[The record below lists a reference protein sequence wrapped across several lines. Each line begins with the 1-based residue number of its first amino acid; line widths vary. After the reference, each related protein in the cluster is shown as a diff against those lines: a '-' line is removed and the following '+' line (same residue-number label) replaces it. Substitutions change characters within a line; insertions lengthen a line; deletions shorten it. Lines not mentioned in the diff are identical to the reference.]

1 MEKTNITKHIGNKFQ
16 EYRLKN
22 NLTQNQVA
30 EITGLE
36 PRHISQIERGLSKG
50 SIDTLLKLC
59 NAYKITP
66 DIILYDLLDEDLKK
80 MYQYTQK
87 ISKNWIKKIKKVYYI
102 LLIIFFQDKTQEL
115 RFCMPCKPLQNL
127 FSAIFI
133 LYRKLSHYD
142 NFPKI

>member
-50 SIDTLLKLC
+50 NIDTLLKLC

-80 MYQYTQK
+80 DVSIYAENFKKLNQK
-87 ISKNWIKKIKKVYYI
+87 DKKSI
-102 LLIIFFQDKTQEL
+102 LH
-115 RFCMPCKPLQNL
+115 
-127 FSAIFI
+127 FI
-133 LYRKLSHYD
+133 DYFLSR
-142 NFPKI
+142 

>member
-22 NLTQNQVA
+22 NLTLSVAA

-80 MYQYTQK
+80 DVSIYAENFKKLNQK
-87 ISKNWIKKIKKVYYI
+87 DKKSI
-102 LLIIFFQDKTQEL
+102 LH
-115 RFCMPCKPLQNL
+115 
-127 FSAIFI
+127 FI
-133 LYRKLSHYD
+133 DYFLSR
-142 NFPKI
+142 

>member
-80 MYQYTQK
+80 DVSRYAENFKKLNQK
-87 ISKNWIKKIKKVYYI
+87 DKKSI
-102 LLIIFFQDKTQEL
+102 LH
-115 RFCMPCKPLQNL
+115 
-127 FSAIFI
+127 FI
-133 LYRKLSHYD
+133 DYFLSR
-142 NFPKI
+142 